1 MEMIPNKKQ
10 KQESKRLMSA
20 PAMKNPNPF
29 PSFQNWD
36 SSYTQ
41 SPEFE
46 GEVMS

>member
-1 MEMIPNKKQ
+1 MISNKKP

-20 PAMKNPNPF
+20 AAIQNPNPF